1 MDNQM
6 SYTAFCIAALLI
18 QKKREMY
25 DSLDLVFNE
34 VNKLEIDFNN
44 STFNNPSRSLLDC
57 INEYFETL

>member
-1 MDNQM
+1 MDNQI

-25 DSLDLVFNE
+25 DSLDLVFAD

-44 STFNNPSRSLLDC
+44 STFNDPNPSLS
-57 INEYFETL
+57 